1 MSLSPSIV
9 PDSTDHDIYIVLED
23 FGRHGQAWRE
33 TNDAECDRRTLIEDM
48 LDGQYEDVVRIVAFN
63 TAQGWSLDVTESIA
77 NELRETCS
85 ERGEMPESIKDFIG
99 EHATRV
105 IDRQLR
111 FQL

>member
-1 MSLSPSIV
+1 MSGSPSIV
-9 PDSTDHDIYIVLED
+9 PDSTGTIFISLLED

-33 TNDAECDRRTLIEDM
+33 TNDTESDRRALIEDM

-63 TAQGWSLDVTESIA
+63 TSQGWSLDVTESIA

-85 ERGEMPESIKDFIG
+85 ERGEMPDSVEDFIR
-99 EHATRV
+99 EHASHTGG
-105 IDRQLR
+105 RQLR